1 MSDSIQSDRQGGGL
15 GDENVVRSDLDNPK
29 VLFERASLLREIV
42 SAQMEKLPEG
52 HIFLVVIN
60 IADTNHYDD
69 IIRTFGYKFADDLL
83 NIRLADLLFIHKNQS
98 FFHVGFWSIG
108 FIYRSGTAGEANS
121 VWPLLND
128 ALAKP
133 LICRGIPIS
142 IAAGIGVCD
151 LMKSPIAAEDLLQ
164 ATYLAGQT
172 AAASPT
178 GWAECNYDHAND
190 HRRAF
195 TLISDV
201 SNAMTTPGEFKL
213 AYQARVTLRTGKADA
228 VEALLRWHHPVLGRI
243 TPDEFIPL
251 IEATGL
257 IRDLTFWVLSY
268 AISQAAK
275 WHADN
280 HKVKICVKISTKN
293 LEEDD
298 FAGRITALLELHKFN
313 PEFLELEFS
322 ERRSFANPS
331 IARSRLLELRAMGV
345 NVSIDD
351 FATGKDSFRTL
362 ANIPANFLKID
373 RRVIKFLPDNLRYQA
388 LVRSMIH
395 MAHEMDIQVVA
406 EGVETFAV
414 QEMLQA
420 WNCDF
425 AEGYL
430 INWPMPADAFISWF
444 AETFPRE

>member
-1 MSDSIQSDRQGGGL
+1 MSELIQSNRQGSAISG
-15 GDENVVRSDLDNPK
+15 ENLVFTDLDDPAA
-29 VLFERASLLREIV
+29 LLERTLLIKEIMSV
-42 SAQMEKLPEG
+42 KLEKLPEG
-52 HIFLVVIN
+52 HVFLVVIN

-69 IIRTFGYKFADDLL
+69 IIGVFGYKFADDLL
-83 NIRLADLLFIHKNQS
+83 NIRLADLQFISKNQS
-98 FFHVGFWSIG
+98 FFRVGFWSIG
-108 FIYRSGTAGEANS
+108 FIYRSRTVDEVKS
-121 VWPLLND
+121 IWLLLNGV
-128 ALAKP
+128 LAKP

-142 IAAGIGVCD
+142 IKAGIGVCD

-164 ATYLAGQT
+164 ATYLAGQVG
-172 AAASPT
+172 AASPA

-201 SNAMTTPGEFKL
+201 SNAMATPGQFQL
-213 AYQARVTLRTGKADA
+213 AYQARVTLHTGKADA

-251 IEATGL
+251 VEATGL

-280 HKVKICVKISTKN
+280 QKVKICVKISTKN
-293 LEEDD
+293 LGEDD
-298 FAGRITALLELHKFN
+298 FVGRITALLELHKFS

-322 ERRSFANPS
+322 ERRSFENPS
-331 IARSRLLELRAMGV
+331 IARTRFLELRALGV

-351 FATGKDSFRTL
+351 FATGKDSFRMLT
-362 ANIPANFLKID
+362 NIPANVLKID
-373 RRVIKFLPDNLRYQA
+373 RRIIKFLPDNLRYQA

-395 MAHEMDIQVVA
+395 MAHEMDMQVVA

-420 WNCDF
+420 WNCDI

-444 AETFPRE
+444 TETFPRE

>member
-1 MSDSIQSDRQGGGL
+1 MSESIQSNRQGGVSSG
-15 GDENVVRSDLDNPK
+15 ENFVLTDLDNPGA
-29 VLFERASLLREIV
+29 LLERALLLREIV

-52 HIFLVVIN
+52 HVFLVVIN

-83 NIRLADLLFIHKNQS
+83 NIRLADLRLIHKSQS
-98 FFHVGFWSIG
+98 FFRVGFWSIG
-108 FIYRSGTAGEANS
+108 FIYRSKTAGEVNS
-121 VWPLLND
+121 VWPMLSGILS
-128 ALAKP
+128 KP

-142 IAAGIGVCD
+142 IKAGIGVCD

-164 ATYLAGQT
+164 AAYLAGQ
-172 AAASPT
+172 AGAASPA

-190 HRRAF
+190 HRRVF

-201 SNAMTTPGEFKL
+201 SNAMATPGEFKL
-213 AYQARVTLRTGKADA
+213 AYQARVALRTGKADA

-257 IRDLTFWVLSY
+257 IRDLTAWVLSY
-268 AISQAAK
+268 AITQAAK
-275 WHADN
+275 WHADDQ
-280 HKVKICVKISTKN
+280 KVKICVKISTKN
-293 LEEDD
+293 LDEED
-298 FAGRITALLELHKFN
+298 FVSRVAALLDLHKFS

-322 ERRSFANPS
+322 ERRSFENSPF
-331 IARSRLLELRAMGV
+331 ARSRILELRAMGV
-345 NVSIDD
+345 NISIDD
-351 FATGKDSFRTL
+351 FATGKDSFRAL
-362 ANIPANFLKID
+362 VNIPANFLKID
-373 RRVIKFLPDNLRYQA
+373 RQVIKFLPDNLRYQA

-395 MAHEMDIQVVA
+395 MAHEMGMQVVA

-414 QEMLQA
+414 REMLHG

-425 AEGYL
+425 VEGFL

-444 AETFPRE
+444 NETFPRK